1 MKSISINKIIKKE
14 QREKHERNNSQFSS
28 GGYIITTT
36 DSCLERVSESKRFG
50 TFNHGNTMPTPAP
63 LPKVDMNSEI
73 IKSIMEIMT
82 EMMRNF
88 QNKWEDIQYQEDYL
102 SSIDKKIS
110 NIENKQNAIIE
121 DIQYQNSIIND
132 NVLDFEEHKKLLEQL
147 VKENSEIQNEVRMM
161 KFQDLPVIKQMINM
175 RSVNTESKPEIN
187 QMANTVTTIS
197 QFTNI
202 KDSSAE
208 NADANIGSTYYMR
221 HPIMHEMHL
230 NVKVHSF

>member
-1 MKSISINKIIKKE
+1 M
-14 QREKHERNNSQFSS
+14 
-28 GGYIITTT
+28 
-36 DSCLERVSESKRFG
+36 
-50 TFNHGNTMPTPAP
+50 
-63 LPKVDMNSEI
+63 
-73 IKSIMEIMT
+73 
-82 EMMRNF
+82 
-88 QNKWEDIQYQEDYL
+88 
-102 SSIDKKIS
+102 
-110 NIENKQNAIIE
+110 
-121 DIQYQNSIIND
+121 QYQNSIIND